1 MPRALLLRAV
11 HRNDVV
17 PGNDEAVLLGLR
29 DGLLDDRIRAHK
41 GLCKHWDDAAG
52 DEEVPLRRLAGGDGQ
67 DRRPRPIFGQEQR
80 RGACFCQGHDELALR
95 VDGRLHRGGTHRFH
109 RAHAKLFRRAQARG
123 EVEGVVVHDPFRGL
137 ADLAHD
143 RDGLDGVAAGGRL
156 AREHHAVRAVEHGV
170 RDVAGLGACGPRGAA
185 HGLEHLRGGDHGLA
199 HEVALRYHHL
209 LRHEDVLGGDFH
221 AQVSAGHH
229 DTVARLANR
238 VEVPHARLVFDLRDD
253 PNTPTPQS
261 EGLPDELHIIRA
273 LDEGRGDEVHS
284 MHDAE
289 IHEVVLVLG
298 LEHGEVHLDPGQVAV
313 LPLAQG
319 AVVHDLGDDVVR
331 ADGLHLQRQRTVGAK
346 DDVPRLDR
354 LAELLVAQ
362 GEARLVTLEAVI
374 RHEFQFLARDEVNL
388 AALLEEAG
396 ADLRALG
403 VQKDGHGLATLLASV
418 TDPLHHGA
426 MRLVVAVR
434 EIEAR
439 DVHARLYEL
448 HQRLHRGLVRAH
460 GANDLALPRHALGC
474 FLEFAILG
482 HVQVRRDLCLS
493 EARHGCNV
501 HRLSSGEFDPLPLIL
516 TSPIVWCARA

>member
-1 MPRALLLRAV
+1 
-11 HRNDVV
+11 
-17 PGNDEAVLLGLR
+17 
-29 DGLLDDRIRAHK
+29 
-41 GLCKHWDDAAG
+41 
-52 DEEVPLRRLAGGDGQ
+52 
-67 DRRPRPIFGQEQR
+67 
-80 RGACFCQGHDELALR
+80 
-95 VDGRLHRGGTHRFH
+95 
-109 RAHAKLFRRAQARG
+109 
-123 EVEGVVVHDPFRGL
+123 
-137 ADLAHD
+137 
-143 RDGLDGVAAGGRL
+143 
-156 AREHHAVRAVEHGV
+156 
-170 RDVAGLGACGPRGAA
+170 
-185 HGLEHLRGGDHGLA
+185 
-199 HEVALRYHHL
+199 
-209 LRHEDVLGGDFH
+209 
-221 AQVSAGHH
+221 
-229 DTVARLANR
+229 
-238 VEVPHARLVFDLRDD
+238 
-253 PNTPTPQS
+253 
-261 EGLPDELHIIRA
+261 
-273 LDEGRGDEVHS
+273 